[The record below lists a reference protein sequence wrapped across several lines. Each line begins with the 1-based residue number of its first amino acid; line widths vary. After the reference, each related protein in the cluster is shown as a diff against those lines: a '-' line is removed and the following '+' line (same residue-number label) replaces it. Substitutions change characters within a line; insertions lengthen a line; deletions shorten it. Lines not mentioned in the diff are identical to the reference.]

1 MYGVLGHKMAH
12 VHLIKCPPK
21 LRDHHRRQGGK
32 MLKPEI
38 GKNQRKTVSFRYN
51 RTTAV
56 VNSEQPWLVAWAV
69 PASTLTLK
77 ERRAHV
83 PHI

>member
-12 VHLIKCPPK
+12 VHLIKWPPK

-38 GKNQRKTVSFRYN
+38 GKKTEK
-51 RTTAV
+51 
-56 VNSEQPWLVAWAV
+56 NS
-69 PASTLTLK
+69 TF
-77 ERRAHV
+77 
-83 PHI
+83 